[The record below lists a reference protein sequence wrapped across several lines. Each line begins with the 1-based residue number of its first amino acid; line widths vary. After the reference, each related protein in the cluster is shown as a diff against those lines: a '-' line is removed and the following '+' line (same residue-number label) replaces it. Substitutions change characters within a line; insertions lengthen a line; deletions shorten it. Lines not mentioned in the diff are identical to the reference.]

1 MTTRV
6 RAPRREI
13 FGWAMFDF
21 ANQAYTLLI
30 ITVVFGDLF
39 TRVIVGG
46 ESGDYRLGNFLWS
59 LALAVSY
66 LMVVVC
72 SPIAGAVMD
81 YTASKK
87 RFLFAAWLLTVFATA
102 ALYFVAPGYAL
113 LGVVLLIISNFAFSI
128 NEAFIASFLPD
139 LGPPED
145 LGKIS
150 GFGWALGY
158 VGGMVSAVFVLLVL
172 GEVSL
177 ANFDRI
183 RWVGPWAGFFVFA
196 AALPTFIWLRERGT
210 ARVLPSGRSYLGI
223 GLDRVRETL
232 HSLGEHRDMALVL
245 VSMFFSMSGIYIII
259 TYAFIY
265 GAQVIGW
272 DQDIRTLMFII
283 VQLTAAAGAFG
294 FGFVQ
299 DRLGARLTYQVTL
312 VMWIAAIV
320 LIYLTPWLADTL
332 SRLLAREIEAQHV
345 FLVVGS
351 LAGLSLGACQSTTRT
366 LVGLFSPLSRAGEY
380 FGFWG
385 LSLKLAGVFGLLSIG
400 LLQALLGLKTAVLFC
415 VLLFGAALVVSRGV
429 DEARGRRVAASQA
442 EG

>member
-1 MTTRV
+1 MTHRI

-72 SPIAGAVMD
+72 SPVAGAVMD

-113 LGVVLLIISNFAFSI
+113 LGVVLLILSNFAFSI

-139 LGPPED
+139 LGPPQD

-183 RWVGPWAGFFVFA
+183 RWVGPWAGFFVFV

-210 ARVLPSGRSYLGI
+210 ARPLPAGRTYLGI

-232 HSLGEHRDMALVL
+232 RSLGEHRDMALVL
-245 VSMFFSMSGIYIII
+245 ASMFFSMSGIYIII

-312 VMWIAAIV
+312 VMWITAII
-320 LIYLTPWLADTL
+320 LIYLTPWLAGAL
-332 SRLLAREIEAQHV
+332 SMAFGREIEAQHV

-415 VLLFGAALVVSRGV
+415 VLLFGAALLVSRGV
-429 DEARGRRVAASQA
+429 DEARGRRVAESQA
-442 EG
+442 EV